1 MGYNITNAPSASW
14 YIIDVFRHND
24 VYTVQIAYSFTSSI
38 CPVYIRTQTNGIW
51 NAWRLFNPGTAN
63 TAQVLTG
70 YTFSSANGVNLSGAM
85 PNRGNLNWS
94 GSNTTYSVPA
104 GYYSGGTLDSRPSY
118 TNGYNAG
125 VNAGKGALSIAVAW
139 CNSTYGINGTL
150 PGTILS
156 TRTLGH
162 NGLIVAISH
171 INVDYDCG
179 VSINGG
185 TPVIA
190 YTNQYGWSRI
200 RVRANRV
207 NSNTQF
213 NVMNDYTDSGQSGT
227 IIVLYIS

>member
-1 MGYNITNAPSASW
+1 MSST
-14 YIIDVFRHND
+14 
-24 VYTVQIAYSFTSSI
+24 YT
-38 CPVYIRTQTNGIW
+38 W
-51 NAWRLFNPGTAN
+51 
-63 TAQVLTG
+63 AQVVLAITG
-70 YTFSSANGVNLSGAM
+70 VA
-85 PNRGNLNWS
+85 NRGTLNWS
-94 GSNTTYSVPA
+94 GSNTTYVLSS
-104 GYYSGGTLDSRPSY
+104 GYYIGGTLDSRPSY
-118 TNGYNAG
+118 TNGYNTGVSAADNRVNTSSASYSSGYNNGYSAGNSAGYNSGYNAG
-125 VNAGKGALSIAVAW
+125 VNAGKGVLSVAVAW

-213 NVMNDYTDSGQSGT
+213 NVMNDYTDSYQSGT

>member
-1 MGYNITNAPSASW
+1 MA
-14 YIIDVFRHND
+14 
-24 VYTVQIAYSFTSSI
+24 
-38 CPVYIRTQTNGIW
+38 
-51 NAWRLFNPGTAN
+51 
-63 TAQVLTG
+63 
-70 YTFSSANGVNLSGAM
+70 
-85 PNRGNLNWS
+85 NRGNLNWS

-125 VNAGKGALSIAVAW
+125 VNAGKGVLSIAVAW
-139 CNSTYGINGTL
+139 CNSTYGINGSL

-156 TRTLGH
+156 TRTLGR

-185 TPVIA
+185 TSVIA

-213 NVMNDYTDSGQSGT
+213 NVMNDYTDSYQSGT